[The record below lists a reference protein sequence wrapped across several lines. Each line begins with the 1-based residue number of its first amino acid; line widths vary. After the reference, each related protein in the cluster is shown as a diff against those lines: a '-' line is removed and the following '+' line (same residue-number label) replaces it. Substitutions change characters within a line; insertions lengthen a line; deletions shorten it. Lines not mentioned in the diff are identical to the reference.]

1 MVYLLT
7 SIPGSPILKNIEANC
22 GYYDCGHCGL
32 WSNSCPGKP
41 WTLSAS
47 CCATTSWLREK
58 GERMEGKGTATA
70 TGCYKCG
77 KPGHWSRDCPFSPN
91 PNPNNPN
98 PISNNPSSSSLPSSE
113 KPKKLPRTR
122 PKLTPDLLLSDDGF
136 GYVLRHF
143 PSHFKYRGRG
153 HEVSDLGNLLHLYSD
168 WHSRLLP
175 YYSFPQFVS
184 KLEKVAATRRIKTC
198 LRELRERVADGG
210 DPTKMREPPLFD
222 DILPDEQGDVEA
234 GQQGGDVFSEFQ
246 NVDDVQDIQE
256 DMLND
261 IYDTATE
268 EPSQSMHTSID
279 PSRASKTMATEE
291 TSNEVPSDG
300 ASLSGKAVITEEQK
314 SRMEANRL
322 KALEKRTE
330 ITEEQ
335 RARMEANR
343 LKALEKRAARGSPSQ
358 AT

>member
-1 MVYLLT
+1 
-7 SIPGSPILKNIEANC
+7 
-22 GYYDCGHCGL
+22 
-32 WSNSCPGKP
+32 
-41 WTLSAS
+41 
-47 CCATTSWLREK
+47 
-58 GERMEGKGTATA
+58 MEGKGTA

-91 PNPNNPN
+91 PNPNPNNPN
-98 PISNNPSSSSLPSSE
+98 NPNNSSVPSSE
-113 KPKKLPRTR
+113 KPKKLPRSR

-175 YYSFPQFVS
+175 YYSFPQFLS

-198 LRELRERVADGG
+198 LRELRERVANGG
-210 DPTKMREPPLFD
+210 DPTKLREPPLFD
-222 DILPDEQGDVEA
+222 DILPHEQGDAEA
-234 GQQGGDVFSEFQ
+234 SQQGGDVFSEFE
-246 NVDDVQDIQE
+246 NVDDIQEDIQE

-268 EPSQSMHTSID
+268 EPSLSMNTSIG
-279 PSRASKTMATEE
+279 PSRASKTMATED
-291 TSNEVPSDG
+291 TYNEVPSDG
-300 ASLSGKAVITEEQK
+300 ASLSGKAEITEEQK

-322 KALEKRTE
+322 KALEKRAE
-330 ITEEQ
+330 ITKDQ

-358 AT
+358 AS